1 MNCRLCCNVVQDYR
15 RNRAATTTSTERI
28 WLRVLGTLNGYQARL
43 FVAEKALQLGRGGIS
58 HLSQLTGM
66 SRVTITQ
73 GLSELR
79 TGRKLRT
86 AADGR
91 VRQPGGGRKKVEQAN
106 PQLPRRLRTS
116 VEETTAGDAMS
127 PLRWTSKA
135 TRTIAEELTR
145 SGHPISS
152 VTVGRCLEAM
162 GFTLQAN
169 VKTREGPQHPNRDA
183 QFGYLNRQV
192 KAFRRA
198 GDPVISVA
206 TKKKE
211 LVGAFKNGG
220 RRWLPKGKADQV
232 SVHDFP
238 PLGKGKAIPY
248 GAYDIARNRAVVNVG
263 VTHATAEFAAESIRR
278 WWRLDGKRH
287 YREAPRLLICAD
299 SGGSNGNRTRAWK
312 LHLQALSDETGMSIT
327 VCHYPPGTSKWN
339 KIEHRLFSFISLN
352 WKGKPLVNYE
362 TVVNLIGGTRTRG
375 GLKVKAVLDTN
386 QYETGVEVSKEDIG
400 QLRLKR
406 HRVHPDWNYTLLPRT

>member
-1 MNCRLCCNVVQDYR
+1 MLYVVQDYR
-15 RNRAATTTSTERI
+15 RSRAATTTSTERI
-28 WLRVLGTLNGYQARL
+28 WLRVLGTLNEYQARL

-106 PQLPRRLRTS
+106 PQLPRRLRTI
-116 VEETTAGDAMS
+116 VEETTAGDPMS

-183 QFGYLNRQV
+183 QFRYLNRQV

-238 PLGKGKAIPY
+238 HLGKGKAIPY

-263 VTHATAEFAAESIRR
+263 VTHDTAEFAAESIRR
-278 WWRLDGKRH
+278 W
-287 YREAPRLLICAD
+287 
-299 SGGSNGNRTRAWK
+299 
-312 LHLQALSDETGMSIT
+312 
-327 VCHYPPGTSKWN
+327 
-339 KIEHRLFSFISLN
+339 
-352 WKGKPLVNYE
+352 
-362 TVVNLIGGTRTRG
+362 
-375 GLKVKAVLDTN
+375 
-386 QYETGVEVSKEDIG
+386 
-400 QLRLKR
+400 
-406 HRVHPDWNYTLLPRT
+406 

>member
-1 MNCRLCCNVVQDYR
+1 MLSVVQDYR
-15 RNRAATTTSTERI
+15 RNRAATTTSAERI
-28 WLRVLGTLNGYQARL
+28 WLRVLGTLNEYQARL

-145 SGHPISS
+145 SGHPMSS

-263 VTHATAEFAAESIRR
+263 VTHDTAEFAAESIRR

-312 LHLQALSDETGMSIT
+312 LHLQALSDETGMSIA

>member
-1 MNCRLCCNVVQDYR
+1 MLSVVQDYG
-15 RNRAATTTSTERI
+15 RNRAATTTSAERI
-28 WLRVLGTLNGYQARL
+28 WLRVLGTLNEYQARL
-43 FVAEKALQLGRGGIS
+43 CVAEKALQLGRGGIS

-106 PQLPRRLRTS
+106 PQLPRRLRTI

-263 VTHATAEFAAESIRR
+263 VTHDTAEFAAESIRR

-312 LHLQALSDETGMSIT
+312 LHLQALSDETGMSIA